1 MTRATKILAVALF
14 QFATIGCA
22 SVSFMA
28 EVPSDSGALE
38 LYQGSFEQMCA
49 WEPCELCVSIRET
62 SARRRDVA
70 MERAYRAY
78 RRRDGPPVALV
89 CLDSGDGEGEQ
100 SGEYL
105 LVRDGFAYRGTAS
118 RLGGKLSVSEP
129 APLDSIR
136 LVRLEPTEH
145 ESRKVAVIGE
155 WIEQP
160 EDVGLPQTRHF
171 FLFPKR

>member
-1 MTRATKILAVALF
+1 MTRATKILTVALC

-22 SVSFMA
+22 SVGFMA
-28 EVPSDSGALE
+28 EVPTDSGVLE

-49 WEPCELCVSIRET
+49 WDTCELCVSIRET
-62 SARRRDVA
+62 SERQREAA

-78 RRRDGPPVALV
+78 RRGDGPPVALV
-89 CLDSGDGEGEQ
+89 CLDSGDGGGWQ

-118 RLGGKLSVSEP
+118 RSGGELSVSEP
-129 APLDSIR
+129 TLLDSIR
-136 LVRLEPTEH
+136 LVRIEPTEH
-145 ESRKVAVIGE
+145 ESREVAVIGE

-160 EDVGLPQTRHF
+160 EHAGLPQTRHF
-171 FLFPKR
+171 FLFPQR